1 MEQVIQ
7 YKALI
12 YCDLC
17 VTFFNLLYQFL
28 QLVNCDLL
36 FFYQSRDRTEIRIVE
51 IAADDAFESPSGVVL
66 AGDDR
71 VVLVGIAIGL
81 VAYVAVCLKIAYH
94 CGKSVEMR
102 MTYFVTLDYAVRG

>member
-12 YCDLC
+12 HCDLC
-17 VTFFNLLYQFL
+17 VTVFNLRDQLLQFFYS
-28 QLVNCDLL
+28 DLL
-36 FFYQSRDRTEIRIVE
+36 FFYQSRDRTEIRVVE

-81 VAYVAVCLKIAYH
+81 VAYVAV
-94 CGKSVEMR
+94 
-102 MTYFVTLDYAVRG
+102 